1 MSAYASRRRHSYITN
16 IFKCGKRVLH
26 TRTLEELFL
35 LASAGVGIGL
45 LPSSVPKYLRPD
57 LCSVPIDGPQWSF
70 SFLLISR
77 RERSRASVRAMF
89 ELAEHL

>member
-1 MSAYASRRRHSYITN
+1 MRCYIELRQLHKAYELLRKGVTS
-16 IFKCGKRVLH
+16 
-26 TRTLEELFL
+26 LEELFL

-45 LPSSVPKYLRPD
+45 LPSSAPKYLRPD